1 MLHKKSLLLLRI
13 SIDSLKRQ
21 LKNKKIMKIFSGIQ
35 PSGNIHIGN
44 YLAVIKQWV
53 ALQEKADCVFCIV
66 DWHAITV
73 PYEPKILQQ
82 KIKEVATI
90 YLASGIN
97 PEKSIVFVQ
106 SQVKEHSE
114 LAWLLN
120 TITPLGDLQR
130 MTQFKDKSQK
140 HNQNICAGLLNYPVL
155 MAGDI
160 LLYQT
165 DLVPVGEDQKQHVE
179 LARTIAKKFNSKFGE
194 AELSSGETFKI
205 PEVSVLKI
213 GAKIMSLTTPDK
225 KMSKSDQEPSRIGLF
240 DTPEQIKKKIGSA
253 TTDSGK
259 EIKFN
264 PKEKPGISNLLTIYS
279 LFSDKPIKDLEKDF
293 KDKNYQEF
301 KASLSELLIKKLEP
315 FRNKKTEYDKNPA
328 FIEKILADGAKRAEK
343 QAKETMQKVR
353 VAMGLS

>member
-1 MLHKKSLLLLRI
+1 MR
-13 SIDSLKRQ
+13 
-21 LKNKKIMKIFSGIQ
+21 IFSGIQ

-53 ALQEKADCVFCIV
+53 TLQEKSNCIFCIV

-73 PYEPKILQQ
+73 PYEVKMLQQ

-106 SQVKEHSE
+106 SQVKEHAE

-120 TITPLGDLQR
+120 TITPMGDLQR
-130 MTQFKDKSQK
+130 MTQFKDKSKKFQG
-140 HNQNICAGLLNYPVL
+140 NVNAGLFNYPVL

-165 DLVPVGEDQKQHVE
+165 EVVPVGEDQKQHVE
-179 LARTIAKKFNSKFGE
+179 LTRSIAKKFNSKF
-194 AELSSGETFKI
+194 GETFKI

-213 GAKIMSLTTPDK
+213 GAKIMSLTEPLK
-225 KMSKSDQEPSRIGLF
+225 KMSKSDPEPSRIGLF

-279 LFSDKPIKDLEKDF
+279 LFSDRPIKDIEKEFEGQSYQAF
-293 KDKNYQEF
+293 KQ
-301 KASLSELLIKKLEP
+301 SLTNLLIEKLEP
-315 FRNKKTEYDKNPA
+315 FRNKKAEFDKNPA
-328 FIEKILADGAKRAEK
+328 FIEKILVDGAKRAEK
-343 QAKETMQKVR
+343 QAQETMQKVR
-353 VAMGLS
+353 QAMNL

>member
-1 MLHKKSLLLLRI
+1 
-13 SIDSLKRQ
+13 
-21 LKNKKIMKIFSGIQ
+21 MKIFSGIQ
-35 PSGNIHIGN
+35 PSGDLHVGN
-44 YLAVIKQWV
+44 YLGAIKQWI
-53 ALQEKADCVFCIV
+53 ALQEKAECVFCIV

-73 PYEPKILQQ
+73 PYDVKMLQQ
-82 KIKEVATI
+82 KIKEVASI

-97 PEKSIVFVQ
+97 PEKSIIFVQ

-120 TITPLGDLQR
+120 TITPFGDLSR
-130 MTQFKDKSQK
+130 MTQFKDKSK
-140 HNQNICAGLLNYPVL
+140 KLQNNVSAGLFNYPIL

-179 LARTIAKKFNSKFGE
+179 LARTIAKKFNAKF
-194 AELSSGETFKI
+194 GETFKI
-205 PEVSVLKI
+205 PEVSIMKI
-213 GAKIMSLTTPDK
+213 GAKIMSLTEPNK
-225 KMSKSDQEPSRIGLF
+225 KMSKSDPEPSRISLF

-279 LFSDKPIKDLEKDF
+279 LFSDKPIKEIEKEFAGKGYAPFKSSLADLLVE
-293 KDKNYQEF
+293 
-301 KASLSELLIKKLEP
+301 KLEP
-315 FRNKKTEYDKNPA
+315 FRNKKSEYDKNPA
-328 FIEKILADGAKRAEK
+328 LIEKILADGANRARALA
-343 QAKETMQKVR
+343 QPTMQKAR
-353 VAMGLS
+353 QAMGL

>member
-1 MLHKKSLLLLRI
+1 
-13 SIDSLKRQ
+13 
-21 LKNKKIMKIFSGIQ
+21 MKIFSGIQ
-35 PSGNIHIGN
+35 PSGNLHIGN
-44 YLAVIKQWV
+44 YLGAIKQWV
-53 ALQEKADCVFCIV
+53 TFQEKAECVFCIV

-73 PYEPKILQQ
+73 PYEPKMLQQ
-82 KIKEVATI
+82 KIKEVAII

-120 TITPLGDLQR
+120 TITPFGDLQR
-130 MTQFKDKSQK
+130 MTQFKDKSKKFQG
-140 HNQNICAGLLNYPVL
+140 NVSAGLLNYPVL

-179 LARTIAKKFNSKFGE
+179 LARAIAKKFNTKF
-194 AELSSGETFKI
+194 GETFKI
-205 PEVSVLKI
+205 PTVSVLKI
-213 GAKIMSLTTPDK
+213 GAKIMSLTEPIK
-225 KMSKSDQEPSRIGLF
+225 KMSKSDPEPSRISLF
-240 DTPEQIKKKIGSA
+240 DTPEQIKKKISSA

-279 LFSDKPIKDLEKDF
+279 LFSDKPIKDLEKEFQGNGYAPF
-293 KDKNYQEF
+293 KSALAN
-301 KASLSELLIKKLEP
+301 LLIEKLEP
-315 FRNKKTEYDKNPA
+315 FRNKKSELDKNPEL
-328 FIEKILADGAKRAEK
+328 IEKILANGATRARAIV
-343 QAKETMQKVR
+343 QPTMQKVR
-353 VAMGLS
+353 ANMGL